1 MSWLEKMNNVI
12 DYIEKN
18 LDNEINLNKIAE
30 ISCYSVTTFQRMFS
44 IICDMSLSEYIRHRR
59 LTLAAFELQ
68 NSNIKIVDLAAKYNY
83 ESPEA
88 FTRAFNA
95 LHGVSPSAAR
105 QIGTS
110 LKAYP
115 RISFHLSLKGDA
127 PMNYRIEQKDSF
139 AIYGIERII
148 STENGNNWK
157 EVPDFWMEIVSNG
170 LYDKLMQSTNLP
182 VPDEGLNLIN
192 AIGCYR
198 TTNNDTIP
206 YMIFAFKTER
216 SNVEGYTVVDIPSA
230 TWAIFKSELHTVEET
245 SNALTGLI
253 KRIYTDW
260 LPAAN
265 YTKVENYELELTY
278 KCKDKYYS
286 EIWIRIMP
294 NKEES

>member
-1 MSWLEKMNNVI
+1 MSWLEKMNSVI
-12 DYIEKN
+12 DYIEEN
-18 LDNEINLNKIAE
+18 LDNEIDTYKIAE

-68 NSNIKIVDLAAKYNY
+68 NSNIKIVDLAAKYKY

-88 FTRAFNA
+88 FTRAFNL
-95 LHGVSPSAAR
+95 LHGVSPSVAR
-105 QIGTS
+105 QNGTL

-115 RISFHLSLKGDA
+115 RLSFQLTLKGDVA
-127 PMNYRIEQKDSF
+127 MNYRIEQKEGFSV
-139 AIYGIERII
+139 YGIERII
-148 STENGNNWK
+148 STKDGANWN
-157 EVPDFWMEIVSNG
+157 EVPNFWLENLSNG
-170 LYDKLMQSTNLP
+170 MVDKLMQSTNLP

-192 AIGCYR
+192 AIDCYR
-198 TTNNDTIP
+198 TIDSDHIP
-206 YMIFAFKTER
+206 YMLFAFKTEN
-216 SNVEGYTVVDIPSA
+216 SNVEGFTVVDVPSS

-260 LPAAN
+260 LPTAN

-286 EIWIRIMP
+286 EIWMRVMP
-294 NKEES
+294 NKEEI

>member
-1 MSWLEKMNNVI
+1 MSWLDKMNNVI
-12 DYIEKN
+12 EYIEKN
-18 LDNEINLNKIAE
+18 LDNEINMNKIAE

-68 NSNIKIVDLAAKYNY
+68 NSNIKIVDLSAKYKY

-88 FTRAFNA
+88 FTRAFNS
-95 LHGVSPSAAR
+95 LHGVSPTVAR

-115 RISFHLSLKGDA
+115 RISFQLTLKGDA
-127 PMNYRIEQKDSF
+127 PMNYRIEQKDDF
-139 AIYGIERII
+139 AVYGIERII
-148 STENGNNWK
+148 STRDGSNWK
-157 EVPDFWMEIVSNG
+157 DVPDFWMENVSNG
-170 LYDKLMQSTNLP
+170 MLDKLMQSTNLP
-182 VPDEGLNLIN
+182 VPDEGINLIN
-192 AIGCYR
+192 AIDCYR
-198 TTNNDTIP
+198 TINSDAIP
-206 YMIFAFKTER
+206 YMLFAFKTEK
-216 SNVEGYTVVDIPSA
+216 SDVEGFTVVDVPSS

-260 LPAAN
+260 LPTAN
-265 YTKVENYELELTY
+265 YSKVENYELELTY

-286 EIWIRIMP
+286 EIWIRVIP
-294 NKEES
+294 IKEEF

>member
-12 DYIEKN
+12 GYIEKN
-18 LDNEINLNKIAE
+18 LDNEINMNKIAE

-68 NSNIKIVDLAAKYNY
+68 NSNIKIVDLAAKYKY

-88 FTRAFNA
+88 FTRAFNS
-95 LHGVSPSAAR
+95 LHGVSPSVAR
-105 QIGTS
+105 QMGTQ

-115 RISFHLSLKGDA
+115 RLSFQLTLKGDV

-139 AIYGIERII
+139 AVYGIERII
-148 STENGNNWK
+148 STKNGSNWSDI
-157 EVPDFWMEIVSNG
+157 PSFWMESLSSG
-170 LYDKLMQSTNLP
+170 MLDKLMQSTNLP

-192 AIGCYR
+192 AIDCYR
-198 TTNNDTIP
+198 TINSDNIP
-206 YMIFAFKTER
+206 YMLFAFQTEK
-216 SNVEGYTVVDIPSA
+216 SNVEGFTVVDVPSS

-260 LPAAN
+260 LPTAN

-286 EIWIRIMP
+286 EIWMRVMP
-294 NKEES
+294 IKEDI

>member
-12 DYIEKN
+12 EYIEKN
-18 LDNEINLNKIAE
+18 LDNEINMDKIAE

-68 NSNIKIVDLAAKYNY
+68 NSNIKIIDLAAKYYY

-88 FTRAFNA
+88 FTRAFNS
-95 LHGVSPSAAR
+95 LHGVSPSVAR

-115 RISFHLSLKGDA
+115 RISFHLILKGDA
-127 PMNYRIEQKDSF
+127 PMDYRIEQKDGF
-139 AIYGIERII
+139 TVYGIERII
-148 STENGNNWK
+148 STKNGSNWK
-157 EVPDFWMEIVSNG
+157 DVPDFWMENIYNG
-170 LYDKLMQSTNLP
+170 MLDKLMQSTNLP

-192 AIGCYR
+192 AIDCYR
-198 TTNNDTIP
+198 TNNSDTIP
-206 YMIFAFKTER
+206 YMLFAFKTDK
-216 SNVEGYTVVDIPSA
+216 SNVEGYTVIDVPSS

-260 LPAAN
+260 LPTSN
-265 YTKVENYELELTY
+265 YTKVENFELELTY

-286 EIWIRIMP
+286 EIWIRVLP
-294 NKEES
+294 AKEEF

>member
-1 MSWLEKMNNVI
+1 MNNVI
-12 DYIEKN
+12 EYIEKN
-18 LDNEINLNKIAE
+18 LDNEININKIAE

-68 NSNIKIVDLAAKYNY
+68 NSNIKIIDIAAKYQY

-88 FTRAFNA
+88 FTRAFNS
-95 LHGVSPSAAR
+95 LHGVSPSVAR

-115 RISFHLSLKGDA
+115 RISFQLTLKGDV
-127 PMNYRIEQKDSF
+127 PMNYRIEQKEGF
-139 AIYGIERII
+139 TVYGIERII
-148 STENGNNWK
+148 STKNDSNWK
-157 EVPDFWMEIVSNG
+157 DVPNFWMENISNG
-170 LYDKLMQSTNLP
+170 MLDKLMQSTNIP

-192 AIGCYR
+192 AIDCYR
-198 TTNNDTIP
+198 TINSDNIP
-206 YMIFAFKTER
+206 YMLFAFKTEK
-216 SNVEGYTVVDIPSA
+216 SNVEGFTVVDVPSS

-245 SNALTGLI
+245 SNALTSLI
-253 KRIYTDW
+253 KRIYADW
-260 LPAAN
+260 LPTAH

-286 EIWIRIMP
+286 EIWIRVMP
-294 NKEES
+294 I

>member
-12 DYIEKN
+12 EYIEKN
-18 LDNEINLNKIAE
+18 LDNEINMDKIAE

-68 NSNIKIVDLAAKYNY
+68 NSNIKIIDLAAKYYY

-88 FTRAFNA
+88 FTRAFNS
-95 LHGVSPSAAR
+95 LHGVSPSVAR

-115 RISFHLSLKGDA
+115 RISFHLILKGDA
-127 PMNYRIEQKDSF
+127 PMDYRIEQKDGF
-139 AIYGIERII
+139 TVYGIERII
-148 STENGNNWK
+148 STKNGSNWK
-157 EVPDFWMEIVSNG
+157 DVPDFWMENVSNG
-170 LYDKLMQSTNLP
+170 MLDKLMQSTNLP

-192 AIGCYR
+192 AIDCYR
-198 TTNNDTIP
+198 TNNSDTIP
-206 YMIFAFKTER
+206 YMLFAFKTDK
-216 SNVEGYTVVDIPSA
+216 SNVEGYTVIDVPSS

-260 LPAAN
+260 LPTSN
-265 YTKVENYELELTY
+265 YTKVENFELELTY

-286 EIWIRIMP
+286 EIWIRVLP
-294 NKEES
+294 AKEEF

>member
-1 MSWLEKMNNVI
+1 MNNVI
-12 DYIEKN
+12 EYIEKN
-18 LDNEINLNKIAE
+18 LDNEINMNKIAE

-68 NSNIKIVDLAAKYNY
+68 NSNIKIIDLAAKYYY

-88 FTRAFNA
+88 FTRAFNS
-95 LHGVSPSAAR
+95 LHGVSPSVAR

-115 RISFHLSLKGDA
+115 RISFHLILKGDA
-127 PMNYRIEQKDSF
+127 PMDYRIEQKDGF
-139 AIYGIERII
+139 TVYGIERII
-148 STENGNNWK
+148 STKNGSNWK
-157 EVPDFWMEIVSNG
+157 DVPDFWMENVSNG
-170 LYDKLMQSTNLP
+170 MLDKLMQSTNLP

-192 AIGCYR
+192 AIDCYR
-198 TTNNDTIP
+198 TNISDTIP
-206 YMIFAFKTER
+206 YMLFAFKTDK
-216 SNVEGYTVVDIPSA
+216 SNVEGYTVIDVPSS

-260 LPAAN
+260 LPTSN
-265 YTKVENYELELTY
+265 YTKVENFELELTY

-286 EIWIRIMP
+286 EIWIRVLP
-294 NKEES
+294 AKEEF

>member
-1 MSWLEKMNNVI
+1 MGWLENMNNVI
-12 DYIEKN
+12 EYIENN
-18 LDNEINLNKIAE
+18 LDQEIDMSKVAE

-105 QIGTS
+105 QSGTS

-115 RISFHLSLKGDA
+115 RISFHLTLKGGA
-127 PMNYRIEQKDSF
+127 PMNYRIEQKDGF
-139 AIYGIERII
+139 VIYGIERII
-148 STENGNNWK
+148 STENERNWK
-157 EVPDFWMEIVSNG
+157 EVPDFWKEIVSNG
-170 LYDKLMQSTNLP
+170 MYDKLVQSTNLP
-182 VPDEGLNLIN
+182 IPDEGLNRIN
-192 AIGCYR
+192 AIDCYR
-198 TTNNDTIP
+198 TINSDTIP
-206 YMIFAFKTER
+206 YMIFAFKTEK
-216 SNVEGYTVVDIPSA
+216 SNMEGYTVVDVPAA

-253 KRIYTDW
+253 KQIYTDW
-260 LPAAN
+260 LPTAN
-265 YTKVENYELELTY
+265 YTKVENYEFELTY

-286 EIWIRIMP
+286 EIWIRVMP
-294 NKEES
+294 NKEKI

>member
-148 STENGNNWK
+148 STENGSNWK

-170 LYDKLMQSTNLP
+170 LLDKLMQSTNLP

-245 SNALTGLI
+245 SNALTGII